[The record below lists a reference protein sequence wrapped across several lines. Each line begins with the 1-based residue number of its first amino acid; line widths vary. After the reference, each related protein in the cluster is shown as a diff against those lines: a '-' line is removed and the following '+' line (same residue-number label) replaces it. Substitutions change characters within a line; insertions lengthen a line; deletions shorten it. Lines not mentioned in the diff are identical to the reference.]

1 MKSDVI
7 NTLLFVIV
15 LFVVIFI
22 VFLLPGQD
30 ATVSRKMFVY
40 FFVALIVNV
49 FQLYHAI
56 FHFNEIFFMIS
67 SKMLLANNQNLES
80 DSLTA
85 IQGTP
90 NHSTLRPKG
99 HKTLEIL
106 DQVTIILNL

>member
-1 MKSDVI
+1 
-7 NTLLFVIV
+7 
-15 LFVVIFI
+15 
-22 VFLLPGQD
+22 
-30 ATVSRKMFVY
+30 MFVY

-56 FHFNEIFFMIS
+56 FHFNEIFFMIP

-85 IQGTP
+85 IRGTP

-99 HKTLEIL
+99 HKTPEIL
-106 DQVTIILNL
+106 DQVIIILNL